1 MIQLLNCET
10 LVHKFHERTKDSKSN
25 QTNSWKKR
33 SLSQN
38 HRDWKKP
45 LEIIKPNPLLQ
56 QFPAVGCTGE
66 HPGGFWTSPEET
78 PQPLWAACPSAPSAA
93 QHRSA
98 AFRGASEATSYAPV
112 CAHCLLSRLWA
123 LLKTEQLCLHYI
135 LPSVICMCC
144 WELPW
149 GFILLAL
156 AATAPHR
163 KDAPIPSSSLWPS
176 IGFFPACPCLT
187 CTTLMELDSVLQVWR
202 RHWWAEGKD
211 HFSWPAVDA
220 LPSAA

>member
-1 MIQLLNCET
+1 MIRGKLYNGYLSWRYSPDLGIPRANHQMLRECAKNQDHRIMCWHAPLCPSSPAPAPAAHPEQCARRLLET
-10 LVHKFHERTKDSKSN
+10 SKE
-25 QTNSWKKR
+25 
-33 SLSQN
+33 
-38 HRDWKKP
+38 
-45 LEIIKPNPLLQ
+45 EI
-56 QFPAVGCTGE
+56 A
-66 HPGGFWTSPEET
+66 
-78 PQPLWAACPSAPSAA
+78 QPLWAACPSAPSAA

-163 KDAPIPSSSLWPS
+163 KDTPIPSSSLWPS